1 MAIKDWYKLTFQ
13 IESDLEEIIIWQLN
27 ELGIFSFSFEYLI
40 KTENKKEVNIWLPID
55 DWGKTSRSGFEKIIS
70 KLLNINDPKNQFFDW
85 SIIKEEDWLT
95 SWKKYWAPA
104 LVGNHLLILPC
115 WINLNEKFKDKQI
128 IKIDPGAAFGTG
140 SHPSTYLCL
149 EKMEN
154 ILFTDKKVLDIGSGS
169 GILSVAARLLGAK
182 EVCAVDND
190 YLAINSTNSNF
201 QLNFGNLKN
210 LNTYLGSF
218 NEVILKNQ
226 LKQFD
231 FVLCNILAEV
241 IKEMIPNIY
250 KCLRNN
256 GEVIFSGI
264 LNSQKDEIIQTLIK
278 NDLNLLDVSTR
289 KDWAC
294 ITAKKPAIQPKY
306 KFFLWILFNTFYCVI
321 FYFKISHIVLIDV
334 KNVFDRY

>member
-1 MAIKDWYKLTFQ
+1 MEIKDWFKLTFL
-13 IESDLEEIIIWQLN
+13 IESHSEEIIIWKLN

-40 KTENKKEVNIWLPID
+40 KNENKKEVNIWLPID
-55 DWGKTSRSGFEKIIS
+55 DWDESSRNSFEKIIS
-70 KLLNINDPKNQFFDW
+70 KLLNINPPKNKFFKW

-95 SWKKYWAPA
+95 SWKKYWAPE
-104 LVGNHLLILPC
+104 LVGNHFLILPC
-115 WINLNEKFKDKQI
+115 WINLNKKFKDKQI

-154 ILFTDKKVLDIGSGS
+154 ILFSDKKVLDIGSGS

-190 YLAINSTNSNF
+190 YLAINSTKSNF
-201 QLNFGNLKN
+201 QLNFGNLNK

-226 LKQFD
+226 LEQFD

-241 IKEMIPNIY
+241 IKGMIPNIY

-264 LNSQKDEIIQTLIK
+264 LNSQKDEIIKILIQH
-278 NDLNLLDVSTR
+278 DLKLLDVSTR

-294 ITAKKPAIQPKY
+294 ISAQKASNPP
-306 KFFLWILFNTFYCVI
+306 
-321 FYFKISHIVLIDV
+321 
-334 KNVFDRY
+334 

>member
-1 MAIKDWYKLTFQ
+1 METKDWYKLTFL
-13 IESDLEEIIIWQLN
+13 IDSDSEEIIIWKLN

-40 KTENKKEVNIWLPID
+40 KNEHKKEVNIWLPVD
-55 DWGKTSRSGFEKIIS
+55 DWGESSRYDFEKIIS
-70 KLLNINDPKNQFFDW
+70 KLLNINASKNQFFDW

-95 SWKKYWAPA
+95 SWKKYWAPE
-104 LVGNHLLILPC
+104 LVGNHFLILPC
-115 WINLNEKFKDKQI
+115 WMNLNEKFKDKKI

-154 ILFTDKKVLDIGSGS
+154 ILFSDKKVLDIGSGS

-182 EVCAVDND
+182 DVCAVDND
-190 YLAINSTNSNF
+190 YLAINSTKSNF
-201 QLNFGNLKN
+201 QLNFGNLNN

-226 LKQFD
+226 LTQFD

-241 IKEMIPNIY
+241 IKGMIPNIY

-264 LNSQKDEIIQTLIK
+264 LNSQKDEIIKILIK
-278 NDLNLLDVSTR
+278 NDLKLLDVTTR

-294 ITAKKPAIQPKY
+294 ISAKKAS
-306 KFFLWILFNTFYCVI
+306 NST
-321 FYFKISHIVLIDV
+321 
-334 KNVFDRY
+334 

>member
-1 MAIKDWYKLTFQ
+1 MAIKDWYKLTFL
-13 IESDLEEIIIWQLN
+13 IESDSEEMIIWKLN

-40 KTENKKEVNIWLPID
+40 KNENKKEVNIWLPVD
-55 DWGKTSRSGFEKIIS
+55 DWGESSRCDFEKIIS
-70 KLLNINDPKNQFFDW
+70 KLLNINAPKNQFFDW

-95 SWKKYWAPA
+95 SWKKYWAPE

-115 WINLNEKFKDKQI
+115 WMNLNEKFKDKKI

-154 ILFTDKKVLDIGSGS
+154 IFFSDKKILDIGSGS

-182 EVCAVDND
+182 EVYAVDND
-190 YLAINSTNSNF
+190 YLAINSTKSNF
-201 QLNFGNLKN
+201 QLNFGDLNN

-226 LKQFD
+226 LTQFD

-241 IKEMIPNIY
+241 IKGMIPNIY

-264 LNSQKDEIIQTLIK
+264 LNSQKDEIIKILIK
-278 NDLNLLDVSTR
+278 NNLKLLDVTTR

-294 ITAKKPAIQPKY
+294 ISAQKASNPT
-306 KFFLWILFNTFYCVI
+306 
-321 FYFKISHIVLIDV
+321 
-334 KNVFDRY
+334 

>member
-1 MAIKDWYKLTFQ
+1 METKDWYKLTFL
-13 IESDLEEIIIWQLN
+13 IESDSEEIIIWKLN

-40 KTENKKEVNIWLPID
+40 KNENNKEVNIWLPVD
-55 DWGKTSRSGFEKIIS
+55 DWGDSSRCDFEKIIS
-70 KLLNINDPKNQFFDW
+70 KLLNINAPENEFFDW

-95 SWKKYWAPA
+95 SWKKYWAPE

-115 WINLNEKFKDKQI
+115 WMNPNEKFKDKKI

-154 ILFTDKKVLDIGSGS
+154 IFFSDKKILDIGSGS

-182 EVCAVDND
+182 ELYAVDND
-190 YLAINSTNSNF
+190 YLALNSTKSNF
-201 QLNFGNLKN
+201 QLNFGDLNNLS
-210 LNTYLGSF
+210 TYLGSF

-231 FVLCNILAEV
+231 LVLCNILAEV
-241 IKEMIPNIY
+241 IKGMIPNIY

-264 LNSQKDEIIQTLIK
+264 LNSQKDEIIKILIQ
-278 NDLNLLDVSTR
+278 NDLKLLDVSTR

-294 ITAKKPAIQPKY
+294 ISAQKTSGPAQ
-306 KFFLWILFNTFYCVI
+306 V
-321 FYFKISHIVLIDV
+321 
-334 KNVFDRY
+334 

>member
-1 MAIKDWYKLTFQ
+1 MATKDWYKLTFE
-13 IESDLEEIIIWQLN
+13 IESDSEEIIIWKLN
-27 ELGIFSFSFEYLI
+27 ELGIFSFSFEYLT
-40 KTENKKEVNIWLPID
+40 KNENKKEVNVWLPID
-55 DWGKTSRSGFEKIIS
+55 DWGESSRVGLEKIIS
-70 KLLNINDPKNQFFDW
+70 KLLNINASKNQFFDW
-85 SIIKEEDWLT
+85 SIIREEDWLT
-95 SWKKYWAPA
+95 SWKKYWAPESI
-104 LVGNHLLILPC
+104 GNHFLILPC

-154 ILFTDKKVLDIGSGS
+154 IVFSDKNVLDIGSGS

-182 EVCAVDND
+182 EICAVDND

-231 FVLCNILAEV
+231 VVVCNILAEV

-250 KCLRNN
+250 KCLRDN

-264 LNSQKDEIIQTLIK
+264 LNSQKDEIIKILIQ
-278 NDLNLLDVSTR
+278 NNLKLMDVSIK

-294 ITAKKPAIQPKY
+294 ISAQKTNDP
-306 KFFLWILFNTFYCVI
+306 T
-321 FYFKISHIVLIDV
+321 
-334 KNVFDRY
+334 

>member
-1 MAIKDWYKLTFQ
+1 MVIKDWYKLTFL
-13 IESDLEEIIIWQLN
+13 IESDSEEIIIWKLN

-40 KTENKKEVNIWLPID
+40 KNKNKREVNIWLPFD
-55 DWGKTSRSGFEKIIS
+55 DWGESSRCDFEKIIS
-70 KLLNINDPKNQFFDW
+70 KLLDINAPKNQFFDW

-95 SWKKYWAPA
+95 SWKKYWAPE
-104 LVGNHLLILPC
+104 LVGNHFLILPC
-115 WINLNEKFKDKQI
+115 WINLNEKFKDKKI

-154 ILFTDKKVLDIGSGS
+154 IFFSDKKILDIGSGS

-182 EVCAVDND
+182 EVYAVDND
-190 YLAINSTNSNF
+190 YLAINSTKSNF
-201 QLNFGNLKN
+201 QLNFGDLNN

-226 LKQFD
+226 LTQFD

-241 IKEMIPNIY
+241 IKGMIPNIY

-264 LNSQKDEIIQTLIK
+264 LNSQKDEIIKILIQ
-278 NDLNLLDVSTR
+278 NDLKLLDVSTR

-294 ITAKKPAIQPKY
+294 ISAQKASDQT
-306 KFFLWILFNTFYCVI
+306 
-321 FYFKISHIVLIDV
+321 
-334 KNVFDRY
+334 

>member
-1 MAIKDWYKLTFQ
+1 METKDWYKLTFL
-13 IESDLEEIIIWQLN
+13 IESDSEEIIIWKLN

-40 KTENKKEVNIWLPID
+40 KNENNKEVNIWLPVD
-55 DWGKTSRSGFEKIIS
+55 DWGDSSRCDFEKIIS
-70 KLLNINDPKNQFFDW
+70 KLLNINAPENEFFDW

-95 SWKKYWAPA
+95 SWKKYWAPE

-115 WINLNEKFKDKQI
+115 WMNPNEKFKDKKI

-154 ILFTDKKVLDIGSGS
+154 ISFSDKKILDIGSGS

-182 EVCAVDND
+182 EVYAVDND
-190 YLAINSTNSNF
+190 YLAINSTKSNF
-201 QLNFGNLKN
+201 QLNFGNLNK

-226 LKQFD
+226 LEQFD

-241 IKEMIPNIY
+241 IKGMIPNIY

-264 LNSQKDEIIQTLIK
+264 LNSQKDEIIKILIQH
-278 NDLNLLDVSTR
+278 DLKLLDVSTR

-294 ITAKKPAIQPKY
+294 ISAQKASDPT
-306 KFFLWILFNTFYCVI
+306 
-321 FYFKISHIVLIDV
+321 
-334 KNVFDRY
+334 

>member
-1 MAIKDWYKLTFQ
+1 METKDWYKLTFL
-13 IESDLEEIIIWQLN
+13 IESDSEEIIIWKLN
-27 ELGIFSFSFEYLI
+27 ELGICSFSFEYLI
-40 KTENKKEVNIWLPID
+40 KNENKKEVNVWLPID
-55 DWGKTSRSGFEKIIS
+55 DWGESSRSGFEKIIS
-70 KLLNINDPKNQFFDW
+70 TLLNINDPKNQFFNW

-95 SWKKYWAPA
+95 SWKQYWAPE
-104 LVGNHLLILPC
+104 LVGNNFLILPC

-154 ILFTDKKVLDIGSGS
+154 ILFYNKKVLDIGCGS
-169 GILSVAARLLGAK
+169 GILSIAAKLLGAK
-182 EVCAVDND
+182 KVCAVDND
-190 YLAINSTNSNF
+190 YLAINSTKSNF
-201 QLNFGNLKN
+201 QLNFGNLNN

-241 IKEMIPNIY
+241 IKGMIPNIN

-256 GEVIFSGI
+256 GKVIFSGI
-264 LNSQKDEIIQTLIK
+264 LNSQKDEIIKILIQ
-278 NDLNLLDVSTR
+278 NDLKLLDVSTR

-294 ITAKKPAIQPKY
+294 ISAQKAS
-306 KFFLWILFNTFYCVI
+306 N
-321 FYFKISHIVLIDV
+321 SS
-334 KNVFDRY
+334 

>member
-1 MAIKDWYKLTFQ
+1 METKDWYKLTFL
-13 IESDLEEIIIWQLN
+13 IESDSEEIIIWKLN

-40 KTENKKEVNIWLPID
+40 KNENNKEVNIWLPVD
-55 DWGKTSRSGFEKIIS
+55 DWGDSSRCDFEKIIS
-70 KLLNINDPKNQFFDW
+70 KLLNINAPENEFFDW

-95 SWKKYWAPA
+95 SWKKYWAPE

-115 WINLNEKFKDKQI
+115 WMNPNEKFKDKKI

-154 ILFTDKKVLDIGSGS
+154 ISFSDKKILDIGSGS

-182 EVCAVDND
+182 EVYAVDND
-190 YLAINSTNSNF
+190 YLAINSTKSNF
-201 QLNFGNLKN
+201 QLNFGNLNK

-226 LKQFD
+226 LEQFD

-241 IKEMIPNIY
+241 IKGMIPNIY

-264 LNSQKDEIIQTLIK
+264 LNSQKDEIIKILIQ
-278 NDLNLLDVSTR
+278 NDLKLLDVSTR

-294 ITAKKPAIQPKY
+294 ISAQKASNPT
-306 KFFLWILFNTFYCVI
+306 
-321 FYFKISHIVLIDV
+321 
-334 KNVFDRY
+334 

>member
-1 MAIKDWYKLTFQ
+1 METKDWYKLTFL
-13 IESDLEEIIIWQLN
+13 IESDSEEIIIWKLN

-40 KTENKKEVNIWLPID
+40 KNENKKEVNIWLPVD
-55 DWGKTSRSGFEKIIS
+55 DWGESSRCDFEKIIS
-70 KLLNINDPKNQFFDW
+70 KLLNINAPKNQFFDW

-95 SWKKYWAPA
+95 SWKKYWAPE

-115 WINLNEKFKDKQI
+115 WMNLNEKFKDKKI

-154 ILFTDKKVLDIGSGS
+154 IFFSDKKILDIGSGS

-182 EVCAVDND
+182 EVYAVDND
-190 YLAINSTNSNF
+190 YLAINSTKSNF
-201 QLNFGNLKN
+201 QLNFGDLNN

-226 LKQFD
+226 LTQFD

-241 IKEMIPNIY
+241 IKGMIPNIY

-264 LNSQKDEIIQTLIK
+264 LNSQKDEIIKILIQ
-278 NDLNLLDVSTR
+278 NDLKLLDVSTR

-294 ITAKKPAIQPKY
+294 ISAQKASDQT
-306 KFFLWILFNTFYCVI
+306 
-321 FYFKISHIVLIDV
+321 
-334 KNVFDRY
+334 

>member
-1 MAIKDWYKLTFQ
+1 MAIKDWYKLTFL
-13 IESDLEEIIIWQLN
+13 IESDSEEIIIWKLN

-40 KTENKKEVNIWLPID
+40 KNENKKEVNIWLPVD
-55 DWGKTSRSGFEKIIS
+55 GWGESSRCDFEKIIS
-70 KLLNINDPKNQFFDW
+70 KLLNINAPKNQFFDW
-85 SIIKEEDWLT
+85 SLIKEEDWLT
-95 SWKKYWAPA
+95 SWKKYWAPV
-104 LVGNHLLILPC
+104 LVGNNFLILPC
-115 WINLNEKFKDKQI
+115 WINLNEKFKNKQI

-140 SHPSTYLCL
+140 DHPSTYLCL

-154 ILFTDKKVLDIGSGS
+154 ILFSDKKVLDIGSGS
-169 GILSVAARLLGAK
+169 GILSVAAKLLGAK
-182 EVCAVDND
+182 EISAVDND

-218 NEVILKNQ
+218 NEVIKKKQ

-250 KCLRNN
+250 NCLSNN

-264 LNSQKDEIIQTLIK
+264 LSTQKDEIIKTLTQNNLK
-278 NDLNLLDVSTR
+278 LLDVSTR
-289 KDWAC
+289 KDWVC
-294 ITAKKPAIQPKY
+294 ISAQKTSDLTQ
-306 KFFLWILFNTFYCVI
+306 V
-321 FYFKISHIVLIDV
+321 
-334 KNVFDRY
+334 

>member
-1 MAIKDWYKLTFQ
+1 METKDWYKLTFM
-13 IESDLEEIIIWQLN
+13 IDSHAEEIINWKLN
-27 ELGIFSFSFEYLI
+27 DQPIFSFSFENLI
-40 KTENKKEVNIWLPID
+40 KNENKKEVNIWFPVD
-55 DWGKTSRSGFEKIIS
+55 DWGESSRCDFEKIIS
-70 KLLNINDPKNQFFDW
+70 KLLNINAPKNQFFDW

-95 SWKKYWAPA
+95 SWKKYWAPE

-115 WINLNEKFKDKQI
+115 WMNLNEKLKDKKI

-154 ILFTDKKVLDIGSGS
+154 IFFSNKKILDIGSGS

-182 EVCAVDND
+182 KVCAVDND
-190 YLAINSTNSNF
+190 YLAINSTKSNF
-201 QLNFGNLKN
+201 QLNFGNLNN

-250 KCLRNN
+250 KCLSNN

-264 LNSQKDEIIQTLIK
+264 LNSQKDEIIKILIQ
-278 NDLNLLDVSTR
+278 NDLKLLEISTK

-294 ITAKKPAIQPKY
+294 ISAQKSNDP
-306 KFFLWILFNTFYCVI
+306 N
-321 FYFKISHIVLIDV
+321 
-334 KNVFDRY
+334 

>member
-1 MAIKDWYKLTFQ
+1 METKDWYKLTFL
-13 IESDLEEIIIWQLN
+13 IESDSEEIIIWKLN

-40 KTENKKEVNIWLPID
+40 KNENNKEVNIWLPVD
-55 DWGKTSRSGFEKIIS
+55 DWGDSSRCDFEKIIS
-70 KLLNINDPKNQFFDW
+70 KLLNINAPENEFFDW

-95 SWKKYWAPA
+95 SWKKYWAPE

-115 WINLNEKFKDKQI
+115 WMNPNEKFKDKKI

-154 ILFTDKKVLDIGSGS
+154 ISFSDKKILDIGSGS

-182 EVCAVDND
+182 EVYAVDND
-190 YLAINSTNSNF
+190 YLAINSTKSNF
-201 QLNFGNLKN
+201 QLNFGDLNNLS
-210 LNTYLGSF
+210 TYLGSF

-231 FVLCNILAEV
+231 LVLCNILAEV
-241 IKEMIPNIY
+241 IKGMIPNIY

-264 LNSQKDEIIQTLIK
+264 LNSQKDEIIKILIQH
-278 NDLNLLDVSTR
+278 DLKLLDVSTR

-294 ITAKKPAIQPKY
+294 ISAQKTSGPAQ
-306 KFFLWILFNTFYCVI
+306 V
-321 FYFKISHIVLIDV
+321 
-334 KNVFDRY
+334 

>member
-1 MAIKDWYKLTFQ
+1 METKDWYKLTFL
-13 IESDLEEIIIWQLN
+13 IESDSEEIIIWKLN

-40 KTENKKEVNIWLPID
+40 KNENKKEVNVWLPID
-55 DWGKTSRSGFEKIIS
+55 DWGESSRRGFEKIIS
-70 KLLNINDPKNQFFDW
+70 KLININAPKNKFFDW
-85 SIIKEEDWLT
+85 IIIKEEDWLT
-95 SWKKYWAPA
+95 SWKQYWAPE
-104 LVGNHLLILPC
+104 LVGNHFLILPC
-115 WINLNEKFKDKQI
+115 WIKLNEKFKDKQI

-154 ILFTDKKVLDIGSGS
+154 IFFSDKKVLDIGSGS

-182 EVCAVDND
+182 EVYAVDNY
-190 YLAINSTNSNF
+190 YLAINSTKSNF
-201 QLNFGNLKN
+201 QLNFGDLNN

-218 NEVILKNQ
+218 NELILKNQ
-226 LKQFD
+226 LTQFD

-241 IKEMIPNIY
+241 IKGMIPNIY

-264 LNSQKDEIIQTLIK
+264 LNSQKDEIIKILIQ
-278 NDLNLLDVSTR
+278 NDLKLLDVSTR

-294 ITAKKPAIQPKY
+294 ISAKKNSDPA
-306 KFFLWILFNTFYCVI
+306 
-321 FYFKISHIVLIDV
+321 
-334 KNVFDRY
+334 

>member
-1 MAIKDWYKLTFQ
+1 MAIKDWYKLTFL
-13 IESDLEEIIIWQLN
+13 IDSDSEEIIIWKLN
-27 ELGIFSFSFEYLI
+27 ELGIFSFSFEYFI
-40 KTENKKEVNIWLPID
+40 KNENKKEVNIWLPVD
-55 DWGKTSRSGFEKIIS
+55 DWGESSRSGFEKIIS
-70 KLLNINDPKNQFFDW
+70 KLLNIYDPKNQFFDW

-95 SWKKYWAPA
+95 SWKKYWAPE
-104 LVGNHLLILPC
+104 LVGNDLLILPC
-115 WINLNEKFKDKQI
+115 WMSLNEKFKDKQI

-154 ILFTDKKVLDIGSGS
+154 IFFSDKKVLDIGSGS

-182 EVCAVDND
+182 EVYAVDND
-190 YLAINSTNSNF
+190 YLAINSTKSNF
-201 QLNFGNLKN
+201 QLNFGNLNN

-231 FVLCNILAEV
+231 LVLCNILAEV
-241 IKEMIPNIY
+241 IKGMIPNIY

-264 LNSQKDEIIQTLIK
+264 LNSQKDEIIKILIQH
-278 NDLNLLDVSTR
+278 DLKLLDVSTR

-294 ITAKKPAIQPKY
+294 ISAQ
-306 KFFLWILFNTFYCVI
+306 
-321 FYFKISHIVLIDV
+321 
-334 KNVFDRY
+334 KNRDLT

>member
-1 MAIKDWYKLTFQ
+1 METKDWYKLTFL
-13 IESDLEEIIIWQLN
+13 IESDSEEIIIWKLN

-40 KTENKKEVNIWLPID
+40 KNENNKEVNIWLPVD
-55 DWGKTSRSGFEKIIS
+55 DWGDSSRCDFEKIIS
-70 KLLNINDPKNQFFDW
+70 KLLNINAPENEFFDW

-95 SWKKYWAPA
+95 SWKKYWAPE

-115 WINLNEKFKDKQI
+115 WMNPNEKFKDKKI

-154 ILFTDKKVLDIGSGS
+154 ISFSDKKILDIGSGS

-182 EVCAVDND
+182 EVYAVDND
-190 YLAINSTNSNF
+190 YLAINSTKSNF
-201 QLNFGNLKN
+201 QLNFGDLNNLS
-210 LNTYLGSF
+210 TYLGSF

-231 FVLCNILAEV
+231 LVLCNILAEV
-241 IKEMIPNIY
+241 IKGMIPNIY

-264 LNSQKDEIIQTLIK
+264 LNSQKDEIIKILIQ
-278 NDLNLLDVSTR
+278 NDLKLLDVSTR

-294 ITAKKPAIQPKY
+294 ISAQKTSDPAQ
-306 KFFLWILFNTFYCVI
+306 V
-321 FYFKISHIVLIDV
+321 
-334 KNVFDRY
+334 

>member
-1 MAIKDWYKLTFQ
+1 
-13 IESDLEEIIIWQLN
+13 
-27 ELGIFSFSFEYLI
+27 
-40 KTENKKEVNIWLPID
+40 VNIWLPID
-55 DWGKTSRSGFEKIIS
+55 DWGKSSRSGFEKIIS
-70 KLLNINDPKNQFFDW
+70 KLLNINVPENQFFEW

-95 SWKKYWAPA
+95 SWKKYWSPE
-104 LVGNHLLILPC
+104 LVGNHFLILPC
-115 WINLNEKFKDKQI
+115 WIKLNEEFKDKQI

-140 SHPSTYLCL
+140 SHPTTYLCL

-169 GILSVAARLLGAK
+169 GILSVASKLLGAK

-218 NEVILKNQ
+218 NEVILKNK

-231 FVLCNILAEV
+231 VVLCNILAEV

-250 KCLRNN
+250 KCLSNN

-264 LNSQKDEIIQTLIK
+264 LNSQKDEIIKILIQ
-278 NDLNLLDVSTR
+278 NDLKLIDVSTR

-294 ITAKKPAIQPKY
+294 ISAQKTSDP
-306 KFFLWILFNTFYCVI
+306 N
-321 FYFKISHIVLIDV
+321 
-334 KNVFDRY
+334 

>member
-1 MAIKDWYKLTFQ
+1 MAIKDWYKLTFL
-13 IESDLEEIIIWQLN
+13 IESDSEEIIIWKLN

-40 KTENKKEVNIWLPID
+40 KNENKKEVNIWLPID
-55 DWGKTSRSGFEKIIS
+55 EWVESSRSDFEKIIS
-70 KLLNINDPKNQFFDW
+70 KLLNINAPKNQFFDW

-95 SWKKYWAPA
+95 SWKKYWAPE

-115 WINLNEKFKDKQI
+115 WMNLNEKFKDKKI

-154 ILFTDKKVLDIGSGS
+154 IFFSDKKILDIGSGS

-182 EVCAVDND
+182 EVYAVDND
-190 YLAINSTNSNF
+190 YLAINSTKSNF
-201 QLNFGNLKN
+201 QLNFGDLNN

-226 LKQFD
+226 LEQFD

-241 IKEMIPNIY
+241 IKGMIPNIY

-264 LNSQKDEIIQTLIK
+264 LNSQKDEIIKILIQ
-278 NDLNLLDVSTR
+278 NDLKLLDVSTR

-294 ITAKKPAIQPKY
+294 ISAQKASNST
-306 KFFLWILFNTFYCVI
+306 
-321 FYFKISHIVLIDV
+321 
-334 KNVFDRY
+334 

>member
-1 MAIKDWYKLTFQ
+1 METKDWYKLTFL
-13 IESDLEEIIIWQLN
+13 IESDSEEIIIWKLN

-40 KTENKKEVNIWLPID
+40 KNASKKEVNIWLPID
-55 DWGKTSRSGFEKIIS
+55 DWDESSRSSFEKIII
-70 KLLNINDPKNQFFDW
+70 KLLNINPPKNKFFEW

-95 SWKKYWAPA
+95 SWKKYWAPE
-104 LVGNHLLILPC
+104 LVGNHFLILPC

-154 ILFTDKKVLDIGSGS
+154 IFFSDKRVLDIGSGS

-190 YLAINSTNSNF
+190 YLAINSTKSNF
-201 QLNFGNLKN
+201 QLNFGDLKN

-226 LKQFD
+226 LIQFD
-231 FVLCNILAEV
+231 FVLCNILAEE
-241 IKEMIPNIY
+241 IKGMIPNIY
-250 KCLRNN
+250 NFLRNN
-256 GEVIFSGI
+256 GEVIFSRI
-264 LNSQKDEIIQTLIK
+264 LNSQKDEIIKILVK
-278 NDLNLLDVSTR
+278 NDLKLLDVTTR

-294 ITAKKPAIQPKY
+294 ISAQKASNPT
-306 KFFLWILFNTFYCVI
+306 
-321 FYFKISHIVLIDV
+321 
-334 KNVFDRY
+334 

>member
-1 MAIKDWYKLTFQ
+1 METKDWYKLTFL
-13 IESDLEEIIIWQLN
+13 IESDSEEIIIWKLN

-40 KTENKKEVNIWLPID
+40 KNENKKEVNIWLPVD
-55 DWGKTSRSGFEKIIS
+55 DWGDSSRCDFEKIIS
-70 KLLNINDPKNQFFDW
+70 KLLNINAPKNQFFDW

-95 SWKKYWAPA
+95 SWKKYWAPE

-115 WINLNEKFKDKQI
+115 WMNLNEKFKDKKI

-154 ILFTDKKVLDIGSGS
+154 IFFSDKKILDIGSGS

-182 EVCAVDND
+182 EVYAVDND
-190 YLAINSTNSNF
+190 YLAINSTKSNF
-201 QLNFGNLKN
+201 QLNFGDLNN

-226 LKQFD
+226 IKQFD

-264 LNSQKDEIIQTLIK
+264 LNSQKDEIIKILIQ
-278 NDLNLLDVSTR
+278 NDLKLLDVSTR

-294 ITAKKPAIQPKY
+294 ISAQKASNPT
-306 KFFLWILFNTFYCVI
+306 
-321 FYFKISHIVLIDV
+321 
-334 KNVFDRY
+334 

>member
-1 MAIKDWYKLTFQ
+1 MAINDWYKLTFQ
-13 IESDLEEIIIWQLN
+13 IESDLEEIIFWKLN

-55 DWGKTSRSGFEKIIS
+55 EWDESSKNDFEKIIS
-70 KLLNINDPKNQFFDW
+70 KLLNNNNSKNQFFDW

-95 SWKKYWAPA
+95 SWKKYWAPE
-104 LVGNHLLILPC
+104 LVGNHFLILPC
-115 WINLNEKFKDKQI
+115 WINLDEKFKDKKI

-154 ILFTDKKVLDIGSGS
+154 ILFSDKKVLDIGSGS

-190 YLAINSTNSNF
+190 YLAINSTKSNF
-201 QLNFGNLKN
+201 QLNFGDLNN

-264 LNSQKDEIIQTLIK
+264 LNSQKDEIIKILIQ
-278 NDLNLLDVSTR
+278 NDLKLLDVSTR

-294 ITAKKPAIQPKY
+294 ISAQKTSNP
-306 KFFLWILFNTFYCVI
+306 T
-321 FYFKISHIVLIDV
+321 
-334 KNVFDRY
+334 

>member
-1 MAIKDWYKLTFQ
+1 MIVIKDWYKLTFQ
-13 IESDLEEIIIWQLN
+13 IESDSEEIIIWKLN

-40 KTENKKEVNIWLPID
+40 KTENNKEVNIWLPMNEWD
-55 DWGKTSRSGFEKIIS
+55 KSSRSDFENIILTLLGIHDS
-70 KLLNINDPKNQFFDW
+70 KNKFFDW

-95 SWKKYWAPA
+95 SWKKYWAPE
-104 LVGNHLLILPC
+104 LVGNNLLILPC
-115 WINLNEKFKDKQI
+115 WINLNETFKDKKI

-154 ILFTDKKVLDIGSGS
+154 ILFSDKKVLDIGSGS
-169 GILSVAARLLGAK
+169 GILSIAARLLGAK
-182 EVCAVDND
+182 EVCAIDSD
-190 YLAINSTNSNF
+190 YLAINSTKNNF
-201 QLNFGNLKN
+201 NLNFGNLN
-210 LNTYLGSF
+210 DFHTYLGTF
-218 NEVILKNQ
+218 NEVISKNK

-264 LNSQKDEIIQTLIK
+264 LNSQKDEILKILVQNNLK
-278 NDLNLLDVSTR
+278 LLDVSSR
-289 KDWAC
+289 KDWVC
-294 ITAKKPAIQPKY
+294 ISAQKA
-306 KFFLWILFNTFYCVI
+306 
-321 FYFKISHIVLIDV
+321 S
-334 KNVFDRY
+334 